1 MGPIPEINGNRGC
14 DQEAQ
19 QYNDEH
25 ETVSDYLEP
34 SIEDDDSPPDSPPTD
49 SSGTSREGAEASE
62 SEERRVTERWLEK
75 HGLDKGLV
83 DARGKGREDK
93 CLTAFASDHPKF
105 RVTYGRGRGAMRL
118 EVAGAGAEAWE
129 SIDIAELPEESPEGP
144 RPGLASLIA
153 SVTAGQFLK
162 PTPLD
167 VTADWVTILL
177 EPETWP
183 GRLVAKSMGLLG
195 RVVALHAGCPA
206 LVASWIGD
214 AIERL
219 CGQMVK
225 VPEGARAVAA
235 EDVEELTVACDLS
248 GGYVT
253 PEVVDFALRAEPEM
267 RTSDR
272 TPRQRP

>member
-1 MGPIPEINGNRGC
+1 MTPAVTRWLSTSIPAPRK
-14 DQEAQ
+14 
-19 QYNDEH
+19 
-25 ETVSDYLEP
+25 TP
-34 SIEDDDSPPDSPPTD
+34 SCPSGSCSCPPKASPRRNNTTSSRPSRKSLPPSSPPSPRAASKP
-49 SSGTSREGAEASE
+49 SSTRPRAATTISTTRTGTG
-62 SEERRVTERWLEK
+62 WD
-75 HGLDKGLV
+75 H
-83 DARGKGREDK
+83 
-93 CLTAFASDHPKF
+93 AFKLGPRKSAL
-105 RVTYGRGRGAMRL
+105 AN
-118 EVAGAGAEAWE
+118 
-129 SIDIAELPEESPEGP
+129 LPEDESRFPVATWLK
-144 RPGLASLIA
+144 RL
-153 SVTAGQFLK
+153 LK